1 MLTLESVLQEAVIC
15 PLSDTTPES
24 SIMEHAETFKEWH
37 LNVGGLLAPA
47 KVGRAEGEK
56 PLKEADIPS

>member
-1 MLTLESVLQEAVIC
+1 
-15 PLSDTTPES
+15 
-24 SIMEHAETFKEWH
+24 MEHVETFKEWH